1 MVIYRYIRY
10 LVAMMT
16 VIVIFSGNCMTARAE
31 SGINAE
37 ESRVIGVASGTFEY
51 NGETYAAKQEYIDM
65 LTSKLNQDGV
75 DMTSEQADAAISQIY
90 ANVEKGVREGYI
102 VKVQGSDNND
112 KEPSDNKA
120 YSTDGSKGKA
130 DKSNSDKS
138 NADNNSGRDSGEPD
152 PTPVPQVVAKDNG
165 TVDVY
170 TDDGDKAASFE
181 GVLKNTGYS
190 VNRTIMILGGLAMIF
205 VVMVLSC
212 LVYINK
218 NKKSIAKDNVSG
230 T

>member
-10 LVAMMT
+10 LAAMMT

-90 ANVEKGVREGYI
+90 ANVEKGVKEGYI
-102 VKVQGSDNND
+102 VKVQGSDNNAHS
-112 KEPSDNKA
+112 SDGN
-120 YSTDGSKGKA
+120 KGKA
-130 DKSNSDKS
+130 DKSNNDKS
-138 NADNNSGRDSGEPD
+138 NADNNSGRESGEPD
-152 PTPVPQVVAKDNG
+152 PTPVPKVVAKDNG

-212 LVYINK
+212 LVYIYK